1 MQKRKF
7 GNTGL
12 DVTAVGFG
20 AMTIGGAFGAVDDNE
35 STAALH
41 AAIDAG
47 MNFIDTSNAYGE
59 GHSET
64 LIGQFL
70 SQRSDRDDIL
80 IFSKGGNNMV
90 TRQRNFNPDYI
101 QTCLDESLA
110 RLGRAIDFYMLHNP
124 NVDNMSAQDSY
135 EVLERA
141 QQAGKI
147 RHWGVSVNNLAECEL
162 AVGQGRAAGLQMEY
176 NVMNQVANPAFEQA
190 TGAGVA
196 VIARVPLGRGFLS
209 GRFEIDHQF
218 GEGDTRKRNLSP
230 ENMQK
235 FQGKLDLV
243 KQEASALGISPAALA
258 LRFCISNAH
267 VSCVIPGIRTAQQA
281 NENAAACEPL
291 PADVM
296 SRLLAA

>member
-1 MQKRKF
+1 MQKRTF

-12 DVTAVGFG
+12 EVTTVGFG
-20 AMTIGGAFGAVDDNE
+20 AMTIGGAFGEVDDGE
-35 STAALH
+35 SIAALH
-41 AAIDAG
+41 AAVDAG

-64 LIGQFL
+64 LIAQFL

-80 IFSKGGNNMV
+80 VFSKGGNNMV

-162 AVGQGRAAGLQMEY
+162 TVSQGSAAGMQMEY
-176 NVMNQVANPAFEQA
+176 NVMNQIAAPAFAQA
-190 TGAGVA
+190 ARSGVA

-209 GRFEIDHQF
+209 GRFGVDHQF
-218 GEGDTRKRNLSP
+218 GDGDTRKRNLTP
-230 ENMQK
+230 ENLQK
-235 FQGKLDLV
+235 FQGKLELV
-243 KQEASALGISPAALA
+243 KQEASALGITPAALA
-258 LRFCISNAH
+258 LRFCISNPH
-267 VSCVIPGIRTAQQA
+267 VSCVIPGIRTAKQA
-281 NENAAACEPL
+281 RENAAACEPL
-291 PADVM
+291 PEDVM
-296 SRLLAA
+296 QRLLVA